1 MSVKLTKVMEIWDE
15 LHIKDTGEIGF
26 CDLEQA
32 IEKVV
37 GVENDA
43 RGTRRDLR
51 SLPKATG
58 D

>member
-26 CDLEQA
+26 SDLEQA
-32 IEKVV
+32 IDKIV
-37 GVENDA
+37 GVENDVP
-43 RGTRRDLR
+43 
-51 SLPKATG
+51 SVHLPKKLCKIGG

>member
-1 MSVKLTKVMEIWDE
+1 MAIKLTKVMEIWDE
-15 LHIKDTGEIGF
+15 LHAQDTGDIGF

-37 GVENDA
+37 GVENDVP
-43 RGTRRDLR
+43 
-51 SLPKATG
+51 SVPLPKQLNKIGG